1 MCLCLRATVF
11 QSDGEWSRMC
21 ELSGGLVPYGKRYR
35 HRFEVIPAYV
45 EPFGTS

>member
-11 QSDGEWSRMC
+11 QSDGKWLRKC
-21 ELSGGLVPYGKRYR
+21 ELSEGLVPYGKRYR
-35 HRFEVIPAYV
+35 HHFKVIPAYV